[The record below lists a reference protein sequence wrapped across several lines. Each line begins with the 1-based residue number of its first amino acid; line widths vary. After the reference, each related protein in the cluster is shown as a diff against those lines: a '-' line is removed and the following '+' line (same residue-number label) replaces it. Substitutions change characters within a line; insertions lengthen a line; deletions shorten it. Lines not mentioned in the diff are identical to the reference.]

1 MRFFPLLS
9 GVFWNLLTVQVQAA
23 ETGAGGAVEPGLDPV
38 AGYLRALESSGR
50 LPAES
55 ATAQRLKELL
65 VEAEQG
71 LIRGDAR
78 SATTDLFGVVESP
91 RFSPLASTPAYQN
104 AEFLLGRAL
113 FAGRAYR
120 ASERYLGR
128 VLARGPQNPYFVPAF
143 RVLVDLALDTH
154 RFGRILA
161 LLESVAASTKLPEDS
176 FFEFSYLRG
185 RVAYGNKVF
194 DEAAAEMAQVGKTS
208 RLYPAA
214 QYFKGLASVQ
224 QGALDDA
231 RDAFCSIADQ
241 KDQDRVTFNVDRRYF
256 QLKDLARLALGRLAH
271 ERDAYDEAYYF
282 YFSIPDDSP
291 RLGSALFEASWSMM
305 QKGEFVAARAFADQ
319 FDRLFPDSPL
329 RPEITILRA
338 HLAVKTCA
346 FDRARQ
352 EATQVETEF
361 GPLQRL
367 AEQARTDKALQAR
380 LIDRLIKGVGTDSS
394 DPEGQLL
401 RILKLDETFGELVL
415 ALADI
420 DDDVAESTASAK
432 LWRDLGARAKTASNA
447 MPVPASNEAVVLL
460 EEAARL
466 ADLVESGSA
475 EFRGVAD
482 LVLQASLVA
491 YPPQDAGP
499 YANEARQSREHGK
512 QMGTLRGEMIEE
524 IRRMVGLAVTEVD
537 ERLRSILGET
547 RLVHIDAVVGKK
559 KKLEIQIGKLTGGTL
574 TPEVYRKLAVE
585 GTISD
590 DEIYWPYEGEM
601 WADEYEN
608 FR

>member
-1 MRFFPLLS
+1 
-9 GVFWNLLTVQVQAA
+9 
-23 ETGAGGAVEPGLDPV
+23 
-38 AGYLRALESSGR
+38 
-50 LPAES
+50 
-55 ATAQRLKELL
+55 
-65 VEAEQG
+65 
-71 LIRGDAR
+71 
-78 SATTDLFGVVESP
+78 
-91 RFSPLASTPAYQN
+91 
-104 AEFLLGRAL
+104 
-113 FAGRAYR
+113 
-120 ASERYLGR
+120 
-128 VLARGPQNPYFVPAF
+128 
-143 RVLVDLALDTH
+143 
-154 RFGRILA
+154 
-161 LLESVAASTKLPEDS
+161 
-176 FFEFSYLRG
+176 
-185 RVAYGNKVF
+185 
-194 DEAAAEMAQVGKTS
+194 
-208 RLYPAA
+208 
-214 QYFKGLASVQ
+214 
-224 QGALDDA
+224 
-231 RDAFCSIADQ
+231 
-241 KDQDRVTFNVDRRYF
+241 
-256 QLKDLARLALGRLAH
+256 LKDLARLALGRLAH

-346 FDRARQ
+346 FDRARK

-367 AEQARTDKALQAR
+367 AEQARTDTALQAR
-380 LIDRLIKGVGTDSS
+380 LIERLRKGVGTDSS

-420 DDDVAESTASAK
+420 DDDIAESAASIK

-447 MPVPASNEAVVLL
+447 MPQPASNEAVVLL
-460 EEAARL
+460 EDAARL
-466 ADLVESGSA
+466 AELAESGSS
-475 EFRGVAD
+475 EFRGAAD
-482 LVLQASLVA
+482 LVLQASLIA
-491 YPPQDAGP
+491 YPPEEAGP
-499 YANEARQSREHGK
+499 YVNESRESREHGK
-512 QMGTLRGEMIEE
+512 QMSALRAEMIEE
-524 IRRMVGLAVTEVD
+524 LRRMVGLAVTEVD

-590 DEIYWPYEGEM
+590 DEIYWPFEGEM

>member
-1 MRFFPLLS
+1 MRFFPLLV
-9 GVFWNLLTVQVQAA
+9 GVVSFSVTVQVRAQTQA
-23 ETGAGGAVEPGLDPV
+23 EPVASVSALDPV
-38 AGYLRALESSGR
+38 AGYLKALESAGR
-50 LPAES
+50 LPAEL
-55 ATAQRLKELL
+55 ATAERLKALL

-78 SATTDLFGVVESP
+78 AATTVLFGVVESP
-91 RFSPLASTPAYQN
+91 RFEPLATTPANQN

-113 FAGRAYR
+113 FVGRAYR
-120 ASERYLGR
+120 AAERYLGR

-143 RVLVDLALDTH
+143 RTAVDLALDTH
-154 RFGRILA
+154 RFDRMLA
-161 LLESVAASTKLPEDS
+161 LLEPVATANKLPEDS
-176 FFEFSYLRG
+176 FFELSYLRG
-185 RVAYGNKVF
+185 RVAYGKKVF
-194 DEAAAEMAQVGKTS
+194 DEASAEMGQVGKTS

-214 QYFKGLASVQ
+214 QYFKGLALVQ
-224 QGALDDA
+224 QGSVQDA

-256 QLKDLARLALGRLAH
+256 ALKDLSRLALGRLAH

-352 EATQVETEF
+352 EATKVENEF

-367 AEQARTDKALQAR
+367 AEEARTDKALQAR
-380 LIDRLIKGVGTDSS
+380 LIDRLLKGIATDSS
-394 DPEGQLL
+394 DTEGQLL
-401 RILKLDETFGELVL
+401 RILKLDETFGELVV
-415 ALADI
+415 ALADL
-420 DDDVAESTASAK
+420 DDDIAESTKSVK

-447 MPVPASNEAVVLL
+447 LPQPASAEAVVLL
-460 EEAARL
+460 EDATRLSDLTEA
-466 ADLVESGSA
+466 GST

-482 LVLQASLVA
+482 LVLQASLIA
-491 YPPQDAGP
+491 YPPQEAGP
-499 YANEARQSREHGK
+499 YANEARQAQEQGK
-512 QMGTLRGEMIEE
+512 QMAVLRAQMIDE
-524 IRRMVGLAVTEVD
+524 IRRMVGLAVAEVD

-585 GTISD
+585 GTIAD